1 MAGFHI
7 HLAIAKKYAEKN
19 NVRETDELYRGAVA
33 PDLVDNKSISHY
45 SGKQDNTKL
54 IEYLANKIG
63 LYDYLKNHTLD
74 NDYEIGV
81 FLHLVTDYLFF
92 NHFID
97 KSYLGKVMYADFCK
111 DLYTSYD
118 ITNDYLLKKYEID
131 FGELRETL
139 ESNISKS
146 RKDKK
151 TENSTGNTIFSNE
164 QLDSFIEYVSN
175 IDLKQYE
182 EKIRKAKGNILP

>member
-7 HLAIAKKYAEKN
+7 HLAIAKRYAEKN
-19 NVRETDELYRGAVA
+19 NIRETAELYRGTVA

-45 SGKQDNTKL
+45 SGQQDNTKL

-63 LYDYLKNHTLD
+63 LYDYLKNHTVD

-92 NHFID
+92 NNFID
-97 KSYLGKVMYADFCK
+97 KGYLGKVTYADFCK

-118 ITNDYLLKKYEID
+118 ITNDYLLEKYKID

-146 RKDKK
+146 KKDKK
-151 TENSTGNTIFSNE
+151 TENSVGNTIFSTE

-182 EKIRKAKGNILP
+182 EKIRKAKCNILP